1 MQVQQLRIN
10 DFTYVLPGD
19 RIALFPAENRES
31 SRLLHYKNGL
41 IHITQFTQLPRM
53 LKPHSLIVFNE
64 TKVIQARIVF
74 QKPSGG
80 RIEIFCL
87 EPVGDHMLSQGQKG
101 TAEWYCLIGGAS
113 KWKAGTLLEKE
124 ITYKGSSF
132 LLQVRY
138 NRKENDRFVLS
149 FEWSPPVL
157 TFFEVLEAIGEIPLP
172 PYLKRPTEESDKV
185 RYQTVYAKE
194 EGSVAA
200 PTAGLH
206 FTPEI
211 LNELQERGITS
222 GFLTL
227 HVGAGTFKPVQCERI
242 GDHPM
247 HAESI
252 HCPIELLYKLK
263 KHLQDPVVAVGTTC
277 LRSLESIYLIGA
289 KAARGLLPHGR
300 LPEVAQWEAYEN
312 VANDIETEEALDAL
326 IEWMEKQSLDTLQAN
341 TRLMIAPGFRFHV
354 VNQLITNFHQPGSTL
369 LLLVAAF
376 VGDDWKKIYQTAL
389 EKDLC
394 FLSYGDSSLLE
405 RS

>member
-1 MQVQQLRIN
+1 MN
-10 DFTYVLPGD
+10 
-19 RIALFPAENRES
+19 FPATV
-31 SRLLHYKNGL
+31 LLYSPQKS
-41 IHITQFTQLPRM
+41 TQFTQLPLL

-87 EPVGDHMLSQGQKG
+87 EPVSDQMLSAGQKG

-113 KWKAGTLLEKE
+113 KWKTGNLLEKK
-124 ITYKGSSF
+124 IPYKNSSF

-138 NRKENDRFVLS
+138 LRKENDRFVLS

-172 PYLKRPTEESDKV
+172 PYLKRATVESDKI
-185 RYQTVYAKE
+185 RYQTVYAKK

-211 LNELQERGITS
+211 LKELQERAIES

-227 HVGAGTFKPVQCERI
+227 HVGAGTFKPVQCDRI

-252 HCPIELLYKLK
+252 YCPIELLYKLK
-263 KHLQDPVVAVGTTC
+263 KHGRDPIVAVGTTC
-277 LRSLESIYLIGA
+277 LRSLESIYLIGV
-289 KAARGLLPHGR
+289 KAARGLLHHGR
-300 LPEVAQWEAYEN
+300 LPEVTQWEAYESADN
-312 VANDIETEEALDAL
+312 NIETEEAIEAL

-341 TRLMIAPGFRFHV
+341 TRLLIAPGFRFHV

-389 EKDLC
+389 EKDFR